1 MALKNLWI
9 CPKCGRRF
17 VNRNQSHS
25 CGHYTIK
32 QHLKGKSPHVIALY
46 KRFLE
51 LVMQCGSVILAPT
64 KTRIGFQVRMIFAAV
79 SLKQGGLNCHVVL
92 SRVLKN
98 PRFTRIESI
107 SPQNNVH
114 HFRIQSMDEL
124 DDEAHA
130 WLKEAYQIG
139 EQKRLT
145 P

>member
-9 CPKCGRRF
+9 CPKCGRRSA
-17 VNRNQSHS
+17 NRNQSHS
-25 CGHYTIK
+25 RGRYTTK
-32 QHLKGKSPHVIALY
+32 KHLKGKSPQVIALY

-51 LVMQCGSVILAPT
+51 LVMQCGSVIVAPT
-64 KTRIGFQVRMIFAAV
+64 KTGIGFQVRMIFATV
-79 SLKQGGLNCHVVL
+79 SLKQSGLNCHVVL
-92 SRVLKN
+92 SRLLKN

-130 WLKEAYQIG
+130 WLKEAYQTG

>member
-17 VNRNQSHS
+17 ANRNQSHS

-32 QHLKGKSPHVIALY
+32 QHLKGKSLHVIALH

-51 LVMQCGSVILAPT
+51 LVMQCGSVIVAPN
-64 KTRIGFQVRMIFAAV
+64 KTRIGFQVRMIFAPV

-92 SRVLKN
+92 SRRLQN
-98 PRFTRIESI
+98 PRFTRIEAI
-107 SPQNNVH
+107 SPQNHVH

-124 DDEAHA
+124 DDEVHA
-130 WLKEAYQIG
+130 WLKEAYQVG
-139 EQKRLT
+139 EQKRLI